1 VPSLAPVNLQSLNH
15 GLFVKLPSTQVL
27 EIAAGAGFDFC
38 VLDLE
43 HSQLGESEAIALA
56 SHASALRFPAIVRL
70 PELDRGAV
78 NRLLEA
84 GASGIQL
91 SSVRKAAQVHELR
104 RATRYAPEGNRS
116 ISLAH
121 AGGASGATPTEAY
134 PSTERA
140 RTPFVIAQIETADT
154 DDPLDEI
161 ITAGPDVV
169 FIGTADLNADVGL
182 DRGAFDRRVAEICDR
197 VVAAGVTLGSFG
209 LTEPRVTYRVTTSDL
224 ALLRSAA
231 ADAVRGARQ

>member
-1 VPSLAPVNLQSLNH
+1 VARVDLQSRNH
-15 GLFVKLPSTQVL
+15 GLFVKLPSPQVL

-43 HSQLGESEAIALA
+43 HSQLSEGQAIALA

-84 GASGIQL
+84 GAIGIQL
-91 SSVRKAAQVHELR
+91 STVRSAAQVHELR
-104 RATRYAPEGNRS
+104 KATRYAPDGDRS

-121 AGGASGATPTEAY
+121 AAGAYGGMPIDRYLAAQRETP
-134 PSTERA
+134 PL
-140 RTPFVIAQIETADT
+140 VIAQIETAVT
-154 DDPLDEI
+154 DDPLEEI
-161 ITAGPDVV
+161 VAAGPDVV
-169 FIGTADLNADVGL
+169 FIGTTDLNADVGL
-182 DRGAFDRRVAEICDR
+182 DRVAFDRRVAEVCEQ
-197 VVAAGVTLGSFG
+197 AESAGVPLGAFG
-209 LTEPRVTYRVTTSDL
+209 LSDPRITYRLATSDL

-231 ADAVRGARQ
+231 ADAVDRARD